1 MGIEARTRTGRP
13 RHSGA
18 HHHQPDGGHTQYH
31 KIDEIARQRIFD
43 GNRGAS
49 SQPNWADDSQLRNIR
64 DMRSFPANHRGSR
77 EKIGWPRNGPTVFA
91 LLGKELG
98 QVILQLAENKDGK
111 PTPGGKVYTRH

>member
-1 MGIEARTRTGRP
+1 VLITISLMAGIRNITRSTKWPGSGYLTGIVARVASR
-13 RHSGA
+13 
-18 HHHQPDGGHTQYH
+18 
-31 KIDEIARQRIFD
+31 IA
-43 GNRGAS
+43 
-49 SQPNWADDSQLRNIR
+49 ADDSQLRNIR

-98 QVILQLAENKDGK
+98 QVINLQSAENKDGK